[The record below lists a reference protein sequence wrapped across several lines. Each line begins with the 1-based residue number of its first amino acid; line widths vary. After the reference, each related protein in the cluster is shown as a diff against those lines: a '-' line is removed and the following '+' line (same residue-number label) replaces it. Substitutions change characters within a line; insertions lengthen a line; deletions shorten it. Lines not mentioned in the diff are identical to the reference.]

1 MPICRV
7 CKQEID
13 KSLDNWIM
21 PSRNHYFHKTCYGRF
36 KEEKEIKTD
45 KDYIPLIFDYIARD
59 LKVSYDYYKVKAQ
72 INQFVKDGMTCK
84 GILFTLK
91 YYYDKYG
98 KENWER
104 GYGGIGIVPY
114 CYKEATDY
122 WVNIEIK
129 RKGSCEKIIESIQQL
144 QVKPVNEIKLNVAPK
159 KKKVEISF
167 DDILGESEN
176 DN

>member
-13 KSLDNWIM
+13 KTLDDWIM
-21 PSRNHYFHKTCYGRF
+21 PSKNYYFHKSCYGNF
-36 KEEKEIKTD
+36 KDAKEIKTD
-45 KDYIPLIFDYIARD
+45 KDYEPLIFDYIARD
-59 LKVSYDYYKVKAQ
+59 LKVSYDYYKIKAQ

-91 YYYDKYG
+91 YYYDRYG
-98 KENWER
+98 KDNWER

-129 RKGSCEKIIESIQQL
+129 KQGSCDKIIKQLEQLKTKPIQ
-144 QVKPVNEIKLNVAPK
+144 EIKFNKNKVK
-159 KKKVEISF
+159 KKSILTF
-167 DDILGESEN
+167 DDILKGDN
-176 DN
+176 DDN